1 MKIENFRLPFPI
13 YDRDDDEDEDT
24 DFSVSDENMSDKD
37 P

>member
-13 YDRDDDEDEDT
+13 YDTDDDEDEDT